1 MFAKQI
7 TVFIENRT
15 GRLSEVLS
23 VLGKNGI
30 NIISLSLAD
39 TTEFGLLRLIVD
51 KPAVGKEKLTN
62 SGFSSLLSEV
72 SIIKIPHK
80 AGSLQELLD
89 LIDDNGINIEYMY
102 GLSIESDEAYVVM
115 KSSEPQKLDDL
126 LEVVNKENVGFVI
139 TNEGKDDLVLCPAKW
154 FDLYY
159 DDDFGCIINSAV
171 RYSLGRSSYM
181 PSTTVKFV
189 LKYLMVLDVR
199 TITVMIEDIN
209 RSLVDE
215 QLPYK
220 DTWLSL
226 KYALEDRLEKM
237 QEGGGKNG

>member
-1 MFAKQI
+1 MK
-7 TVFIENRT
+7 
-15 GRLSEVLS
+15 L
-23 VLGKNGI
+23 I
-30 NIISLSLAD
+30 NFLQPVE
-39 TTEFGLLRLIVD
+39 TMKR
-51 KPAVGKEKLTN
+51 
-62 SGFSSLLSEV
+62 V
-72 SIIKIPHK
+72 SRE
-80 AGSLQELLD
+80 ELV
-89 LIDDNGINIEYMY
+89 E
-102 GLSIESDEAYVVM
+102 
-115 KSSEPQKLDDL
+115 KLDDL

-139 TNEGKDDLVLCPAKW
+139 TDEGKDDLVLCPAKW

-199 TITVMIEDIN
+199 TITVMIEDIDS
-209 RSLVDE
+209 SLVDE

-226 KYALEDRLEKM
+226 KYALEDRLEKI
-237 QEGGGKNG
+237 QEGGGRNG

>member
-1 MFAKQI
+1 MK
-7 TVFIENRT
+7 
-15 GRLSEVLS
+15 L
-23 VLGKNGI
+23 I
-30 NIISLSLAD
+30 NFLQPVETMKRVSREELA
-39 TTEFGLLRLIVD
+39 E
-51 KPAVGKEKLTN
+51 
-62 SGFSSLLSEV
+62 
-72 SIIKIPHK
+72 
-80 AGSLQELLD
+80 
-89 LIDDNGINIEYMY
+89 
-102 GLSIESDEAYVVM
+102 
-115 KSSEPQKLDDL
+115 KLDDL

-226 KYALEDRLEKM
+226 KYALEDRLEKI

>member
-1 MFAKQI
+1 MK
-7 TVFIENRT
+7 
-15 GRLSEVLS
+15 L
-23 VLGKNGI
+23 I
-30 NIISLSLAD
+30 NFLQPVETMKRVSREELA
-39 TTEFGLLRLIVD
+39 E
-51 KPAVGKEKLTN
+51 
-62 SGFSSLLSEV
+62 
-72 SIIKIPHK
+72 
-80 AGSLQELLD
+80 
-89 LIDDNGINIEYMY
+89 
-102 GLSIESDEAYVVM
+102 
-115 KSSEPQKLDDL
+115 KLDDL

-199 TITVMIEDIN
+199 TIIVMIEDID

-226 KYALEDRLEKM
+226 KFALEDRLEKI
-237 QEGGGKNG
+237 QEGGGRNG

>member
-1 MFAKQI
+1 MK
-7 TVFIENRT
+7 
-15 GRLSEVLS
+15 L
-23 VLGKNGI
+23 I
-30 NIISLSLAD
+30 NFLQPVETMKRVSHEELA
-39 TTEFGLLRLIVD
+39 E
-51 KPAVGKEKLTN
+51 
-62 SGFSSLLSEV
+62 
-72 SIIKIPHK
+72 
-80 AGSLQELLD
+80 
-89 LIDDNGINIEYMY
+89 
-102 GLSIESDEAYVVM
+102 
-115 KSSEPQKLDDL
+115 KLDDL

-226 KYALEDRLEKM
+226 KYALEDRLEKI

>member
-1 MFAKQI
+1 MK
-7 TVFIENRT
+7 
-15 GRLSEVLS
+15 L
-23 VLGKNGI
+23 I
-30 NIISLSLAD
+30 NFLQPVETMKRVSREELA
-39 TTEFGLLRLIVD
+39 E
-51 KPAVGKEKLTN
+51 
-62 SGFSSLLSEV
+62 
-72 SIIKIPHK
+72 
-80 AGSLQELLD
+80 
-89 LIDDNGINIEYMY
+89 
-102 GLSIESDEAYVVM
+102 
-115 KSSEPQKLDDL
+115 KLDDL

-199 TITVMIEDIN
+199 TIIVMIEDID

-226 KYALEDRLEKM
+226 KFALEDRLEKM

>member
-1 MFAKQI
+1 MK
-7 TVFIENRT
+7 
-15 GRLSEVLS
+15 L
-23 VLGKNGI
+23 I
-30 NIISLSLAD
+30 NFLQPVETMKRVSREELA
-39 TTEFGLLRLIVD
+39 E
-51 KPAVGKEKLTN
+51 
-62 SGFSSLLSEV
+62 
-72 SIIKIPHK
+72 
-80 AGSLQELLD
+80 
-89 LIDDNGINIEYMY
+89 
-102 GLSIESDEAYVVM
+102 
-115 KSSEPQKLDDL
+115 KLDDL

-139 TNEGKDDLVLCPAKW
+139 TTEGKDDLVLCPAKW

-199 TITVMIEDIN
+199 TITVMIEDID

>member
-1 MFAKQI
+1 MKLINFLQP
-7 TVFIENRT
+7 IETMKRVS
-15 GRLSEVLS
+15 REE
-23 VLGKNGI
+23 
-30 NIISLSLAD
+30 LA
-39 TTEFGLLRLIVD
+39 E
-51 KPAVGKEKLTN
+51 
-62 SGFSSLLSEV
+62 
-72 SIIKIPHK
+72 
-80 AGSLQELLD
+80 
-89 LIDDNGINIEYMY
+89 
-102 GLSIESDEAYVVM
+102 
-115 KSSEPQKLDDL
+115 KLDDL

-199 TITVMIEDIN
+199 TITVMIEDID

>member
-1 MFAKQI
+1 MK
-7 TVFIENRT
+7 
-15 GRLSEVLS
+15 L
-23 VLGKNGI
+23 I
-30 NIISLSLAD
+30 NFLQPVETMKRVSREELA
-39 TTEFGLLRLIVD
+39 E
-51 KPAVGKEKLTN
+51 
-62 SGFSSLLSEV
+62 
-72 SIIKIPHK
+72 
-80 AGSLQELLD
+80 
-89 LIDDNGINIEYMY
+89 
-102 GLSIESDEAYVVM
+102 
-115 KSSEPQKLDDL
+115 KLDDL

-189 LKYLMVLDVR
+189 LKYIMVLDVR

-226 KYALEDRLEKM
+226 KFALEDRLEKM

>member
-1 MFAKQI
+1 MK
-7 TVFIENRT
+7 
-15 GRLSEVLS
+15 L
-23 VLGKNGI
+23 I
-30 NIISLSLAD
+30 NFLQPVETMKRVSREELA
-39 TTEFGLLRLIVD
+39 E
-51 KPAVGKEKLTN
+51 
-62 SGFSSLLSEV
+62 
-72 SIIKIPHK
+72 
-80 AGSLQELLD
+80 
-89 LIDDNGINIEYMY
+89 
-102 GLSIESDEAYVVM
+102 
-115 KSSEPQKLDDL
+115 KLDDL

-189 LKYLMVLDVR
+189 LKYIMVLDVR

-209 RSLVDE
+209 RSLVYE

-226 KYALEDRLEKM
+226 KYALEDRLEKI

>member
-1 MFAKQI
+1 MKLINFLQP
-7 TVFIENRT
+7 IETMKRVS
-15 GRLSEVLS
+15 REE
-23 VLGKNGI
+23 
-30 NIISLSLAD
+30 LA
-39 TTEFGLLRLIVD
+39 E
-51 KPAVGKEKLTN
+51 
-62 SGFSSLLSEV
+62 
-72 SIIKIPHK
+72 
-80 AGSLQELLD
+80 
-89 LIDDNGINIEYMY
+89 
-102 GLSIESDEAYVVM
+102 
-115 KSSEPQKLDDL
+115 KLDDL

-199 TITVMIEDIN
+199 TITVMIEDID

-220 DTWLSL
+220 DTWISL

>member
-1 MFAKQI
+1 MKLINFLQP
-7 TVFIENRT
+7 IEAMKRVS
-15 GRLSEVLS
+15 REE
-23 VLGKNGI
+23 
-30 NIISLSLAD
+30 LA
-39 TTEFGLLRLIVD
+39 E
-51 KPAVGKEKLTN
+51 
-62 SGFSSLLSEV
+62 
-72 SIIKIPHK
+72 
-80 AGSLQELLD
+80 
-89 LIDDNGINIEYMY
+89 
-102 GLSIESDEAYVVM
+102 
-115 KSSEPQKLDDL
+115 KLDDL

-199 TITVMIEDIN
+199 TITVMIEDID

-226 KYALEDRLEKM
+226 KFALEDRLEKM

>member
-1 MFAKQI
+1 MKLINFLQP
-7 TVFIENRT
+7 IETMKRVS
-15 GRLSEVLS
+15 REE
-23 VLGKNGI
+23 
-30 NIISLSLAD
+30 LA
-39 TTEFGLLRLIVD
+39 E
-51 KPAVGKEKLTN
+51 
-62 SGFSSLLSEV
+62 
-72 SIIKIPHK
+72 
-80 AGSLQELLD
+80 
-89 LIDDNGINIEYMY
+89 
-102 GLSIESDEAYVVM
+102 
-115 KSSEPQKLDDL
+115 KLDDL

-189 LKYLMVLDVR
+189 LKYIMVLDVR

-226 KYALEDRLEKM
+226 KYALEDRLEKI
-237 QEGGGKNG
+237 QKGGGKNG

>member
-1 MFAKQI
+1 MK
-7 TVFIENRT
+7 
-15 GRLSEVLS
+15 L
-23 VLGKNGI
+23 I
-30 NIISLSLAD
+30 NFLQPVETMQRVSREELA
-39 TTEFGLLRLIVD
+39 E
-51 KPAVGKEKLTN
+51 
-62 SGFSSLLSEV
+62 
-72 SIIKIPHK
+72 
-80 AGSLQELLD
+80 
-89 LIDDNGINIEYMY
+89 
-102 GLSIESDEAYVVM
+102 
-115 KSSEPQKLDDL
+115 KLDDL

-199 TITVMIEDIN
+199 TITVMIEDID

>member
-1 MFAKQI
+1 MKLINFLQP
-7 TVFIENRT
+7 IETMERVS
-15 GRLSEVLS
+15 REE
-23 VLGKNGI
+23 
-30 NIISLSLAD
+30 LA
-39 TTEFGLLRLIVD
+39 E
-51 KPAVGKEKLTN
+51 
-62 SGFSSLLSEV
+62 
-72 SIIKIPHK
+72 
-80 AGSLQELLD
+80 
-89 LIDDNGINIEYMY
+89 
-102 GLSIESDEAYVVM
+102 
-115 KSSEPQKLDDL
+115 KLDDL

-199 TITVMIEDIN
+199 TITVMIEDID

>member
-1 MFAKQI
+1 MK
-7 TVFIENRT
+7 
-15 GRLSEVLS
+15 L
-23 VLGKNGI
+23 I
-30 NIISLSLAD
+30 NFLQPVETMKRVSREELA
-39 TTEFGLLRLIVD
+39 E
-51 KPAVGKEKLTN
+51 
-62 SGFSSLLSEV
+62 
-72 SIIKIPHK
+72 
-80 AGSLQELLD
+80 
-89 LIDDNGINIEYMY
+89 
-102 GLSIESDEAYVVM
+102 
-115 KSSEPQKLDDL
+115 KLDDL
-126 LEVVNKENVGFVI
+126 LEVVNKENIGFVI